1 MAGKVNPH
9 ETSHTTHDEERW
21 ESEFEWKIP
30 QFHNMGARGK
40 RHYSSTFMAG
50 GCPWR
55 LSLYPR
61 GNASMKGSRDHVAL
75 YLEAADATSAPVGWR
90 RFVEFKLAIVNHKVR
105 IEITHPHRPS
115 PPSAPSFPARI
126 VAFFLGTAGAGG
138 ASPRRPARHICGF
151 ETQLMA
157 KFHRTYLEM
166 SGSGSSG
173 RTLARSRAIW
183 ANPPRRQLQPSSHDG
198 KKLTPRDLLLRPHP
212 PNTGFLKDDLAKR
225 FSRVQ
230 WRHQRRHVGLL
241 PIRRHQRRHFKGWRL
256 CGGWHRR
263 RGDHHRGRRREM
275 DAQTR

>member
-9 ETSHTTHDEERW
+9 ETSHTTHDEGRW

-75 YLEAADATSAPVGWR
+75 YLEAADAASAPVGWR

-105 IEITHPHRPS
+105 IEHHTPA
-115 PPSAPSFPARI
+115 PPVVSVGAQLSRSYRGIFPRDRRR
-126 VAFFLGTAGAGG
+126 GG
-138 ASPRRPARHICGF
+138 ASPRLPARHICGF
-151 ETQLMA
+151 ETQLITKSCRA
-157 KFHRTYLEM
+157 YLEM
-166 SGSGSSG
+166 SGNGSSG

-183 ANPPRRQLQPSSHDG
+183 ANPPRRHLQPR
-198 KKLTPRDLLLRPHP
+198 KKTNSTRSPPPTPS
-212 PNTGFLKDDLAKR
+212 TK
-225 FSRVQ
+225 
-230 WRHQRRHVGLL
+230 
-241 PIRRHQRRHFKGWRL
+241 
-256 CGGWHRR
+256 HR
-263 RGDHHRGRRREM
+263 
-275 DAQTR
+275 TP